1 MKQSDFYRKQK
12 ANDPSENSRLDQLF
26 DNLRNE
32 NNDGTFPVVEKWLR
46 NINSLKSN
54 NITPKKERKLFNMRS
69 PKIRFAYAFLLL
81 AVIVAACNY
90 PVTQQETVAD
100 VIKWSVNK
108 NNTEA
113 IQKIQGLDWTKKA
126 ITGISKPEAA
136 NDKIEYKLVLLKDEL
151 GNAQKYMDQL
161 KGISGINDI
170 SLVPLNEKITR
181 PVYSVALN
189 KIFKVDINATN
200 MSDQDLKNEIE
211 TQLSQNGIRDV
222 QISFDRNKDG
232 KRISKIELPEGSLKD
247 NSGFDIT
254 IKDGNN
260 IQRTA
265 EVRKFRNEGEGDRFK
280 DKTDDEIR
288 KMVAEDIGDKNIRP
302 EDIMISR
309 KDGKIMINVKK
320 QGIENEDKIESKIE
334 IK

>member
-12 ANDPSENSRLDQLF
+12 ANEPSENDRLDHLF
-26 DNLRNE
+26 DKLKNE
-32 NNDGTFPVVEKWLR
+32 KTDDTFPGVEKWLR
-46 NINSLKSN
+46 NINSQKSFN
-54 NITPKKERKLFNMRS
+54 HSLNKERKFFNMRS
-69 PKIRFAYAFLLL
+69 PKIKLAYAFLLL
-81 AVIVAACNY
+81 AIIVAACNY

-113 IQKIQGLDWTKKA
+113 IQKLQSLEWTKKA
-126 ITGISKPEAA
+126 IIGVSKPEAA
-136 NDKIEYKLVLLKDEL
+136 NNNIEYKLVLLKDEL

-161 KGISGINDI
+161 KGISGVTDI

-189 KIFKVDINATN
+189 EIFKVDINASN
-200 MSDQDLKNEIE
+200 MSDQDLKTEIE
-211 TQLSQNGIRDV
+211 TQLAQNGIKDV
-222 QISFDRNKDG
+222 QISFDRSSDG
-232 KRISKIELPEGSLKD
+232 KRISKIEIPEGSLKD

-260 IQRTA
+260 VQRTA
-265 EVRKFRNEGEGDRFK
+265 EVRKFRKDGEADRYK
-280 DKTDDEIR
+280 NKTDDEIR
-288 KMVAEDIGDKNIRP
+288 KMVSEDMGDKNIRP
-302 EDIMISR
+302 EDIEITR

-320 QGIENEDKIESKIE
+320 QGIESEDKIESEIE
-334 IK
+334 VK